1 MWAVSGILRT
11 LGRVFAGF
19 ILACIAAGL
28 VQVLFVDTPRQ
39 LASLPASDLAGHAGT
54 TLELTLL
61 TATHFAIFSS
71 AFALIAAG
79 IAEWLGL
86 RSPAYWLAA
95 GTGIA
100 LLGFTAQY
108 ASEVAG
114 QPSIF
119 NNYALQAYL
128 TAGFFGG
135 LVYWLIA
142 GVHSGERH
150 LEPQLVSAPQAP
162 RPRVIVEKA
171 QRGGGLRMG
180 SLAEKLA
187 LRRKSKDTA
196 AAAGEALPA
205 DVVISQPAR
214 PSKPAAQQDGS
225 PASASGA
232 KPTAVPVTKSGTPHT
247 RPAPEKPQPPPAP
260 TGRPSE
266 TG

>member
-1 MWAVSGILRT
+1 MRSVTGILRT
-11 LGRVFAGF
+11 LRRVFAGF

-39 LASLPASDLAGHAGT
+39 LASLPASDLPGQAGNA
-54 TLELTLL
+54 LELTLL

-86 RSPAYWLAA
+86 RSPSYWLAA

-142 GVHSGERH
+142 GVHAGEGH
-150 LEPQLVSAPQAP
+150 AQPQGATAAEAP
-162 RPRVIVEKA
+162 RPRIIVEKEP
-171 QRGGGLRMG
+171 RGGPLKMG

-187 LRRKSKDTA
+187 MKRRKESGVAPEAPAAVPAPQPAPAPA
-196 AAAGEALPA
+196 AAKA
-205 DVVISQPAR
+205 
-214 PSKPAAQQDGS
+214 
-225 PASASGA
+225 
-232 KPTAVPVTKSGTPHT
+232 TAVPVTKGDAASAKSTTG
-247 RPAPEKPQPPPAP
+247 KSVPPPASA
-260 TGRPSE
+260 GGSSE
-266 TG
+266 SA